1 MSPDKAATQLVVV
14 FFGLIASGKSFLAKA
29 WAEKHRYSYY
39 NTDVVRKQLAGLKAS
54 ESRAEAVGQG
64 LYAPSYT
71 RLTYEAMLTLA
82 TQALADPAV
91 AAVVLDGSYQSRGE
105 RDRVRKVFEQRT
117 PVAFVW
123 CSCGEEVVK
132 ARLAKR
138 AADPDA
144 VSDGRWEIYLH
155 QKETFEYP
163 DELPAGQCRK
173 IDTNEP
179 VGVLLDRLDRVLLSS
194 A

>member
-1 MSPDKAATQLVVV
+1 MSPNKAATQLVVV
-14 FFGLIASGKSFLAKA
+14 FFGLIASGKSFLARA
-29 WAEKHRYSYY
+29 WAEKYQIPYY

-54 ESRAEAVGQG
+54 ESRPEAVGQG
-64 LYAPSYT
+64 LYTPAFS
-71 RLTYEAMLTLA
+71 RLTYEAMLNSA
-82 TQALADPAV
+82 AQALADPAV
-91 AAVVLDGSYQSRGE
+91 AGVVLDGSYQSRGE
-105 RDRVRKVFEQRT
+105 RDRVRKVFEQRAS
-117 PVAFVW
+117 VAFVW
-123 CSCGEEVVK
+123 CSCEEEVVK

-163 DELPAGQCRK
+163 DEMSAGQCRK
-173 IDTNEP
+173 IDTDAP
-179 VGVLLDRLDRVLLSS
+179 VGVLLDRLDRVLPFS